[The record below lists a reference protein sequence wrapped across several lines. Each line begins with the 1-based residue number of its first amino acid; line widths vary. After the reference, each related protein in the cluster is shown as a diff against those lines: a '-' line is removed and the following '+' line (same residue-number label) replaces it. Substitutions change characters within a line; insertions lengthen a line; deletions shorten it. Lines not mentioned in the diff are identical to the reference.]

1 MRYLCSSEEIR
12 LERRRVTKSWLLGFL
27 LALLYCPRQV
37 KNVWDDILEMLP
49 EKPNK
54 AEIMK
59 EDYCLETLCCCLLW
73 RVRWSTFS
81 FQRSIGLLNSCTSIW
96 NYLFQGFLWLFWK
109 RKNSYSLCMLF
120 IFLQRQSWCFLL
132 TWKCCNT
139 HSSVMLCQTH
149 GLNQHIHL
157 HTVLP
162 TGKYPTVTGFS
173 CYTEPFQWFK
183 PSSLVPFIFLPNFV
197 LMKISFPLKWVLQ
210 KRQALC

>member
-1 MRYLCSSEEIR
+1 MLLFALKSKVINLFLSEIHRSFKQLYLH
-12 LERRRVTKSWLLGFL
+12 L
-27 LALLYCPRQV
+27 
-37 KNVWDDILEMLP
+37 
-49 EKPNK
+49 K
-54 AEIMK
+54 A
-59 EDYCLETLCCCLLW
+59 
-73 RVRWSTFS
+73 
-81 FQRSIGLLNSCTSIW
+81 

-109 RKNSYSLCMLF
+109 RKNSYSLRMLL

-139 HSSVMLCQTH
+139 HSSVVLCQTH

-173 CYTEPFQWFK
+173 YYTEPFQWFK